1 MKLLIA
7 YDGSKCADAALVDLR
22 QAGLPASVEVLV
34 LSIADVMMPS
44 GGPQPDD
51 PAWVG
56 ATIEKARARCAQA
69 VEQAR
74 TIALSASKRI
84 QDEYPGWMIRAES
97 AADSPA
103 WAIIEKARTWNADLV
118 WVGAQGHSGTGRLIL
133 GSVSQR
139 VVADAPCSVRV
150 ARGSTEK
157 KVSGSVRIIV
167 GLDGSRDSEMALQ
180 EVAARQWPA
189 GSEVRLVTVIDSAMS
204 TALALSALDP
214 TASYGLNKKTLDTP
228 KFAKR
233 MNQVAAEHLNSR
245 LAVSSLVRAGNPK
258 VILVREAKRWKADC
272 IFVGAKGLRGIER
285 FLIGSVSLA
294 VASRANCSVEVVRS
308 PSTRS

>member
-7 YDGSKCADAALVDLR
+7 YDGSKCADAALDDLR
-22 QAGLPASVEVLV
+22 QAGLPGSVEALV
-34 LSIADVMMPS
+34 LSVADVLLPS
-44 GGPQPDD
+44 GGPEPSD
-51 PAWVG
+51 PAWVVS
-56 ATIEKARARCAQA
+56 AIQEARARCAQA
-69 VEQAR
+69 IEEAR
-74 TIALSASKRI
+74 AAALGANKRI
-84 QDEYPGWMIRAES
+84 QDEHPGWHVRAEA

-103 WAIIEKARTWNADLV
+103 WAIIEKARAWDADLV
-118 WVGAQGHSGTGRLIL
+118 WVGAQGHSGSGRLIL

-150 ARGSTEK
+150 ARGSTRK
-157 KVSGSVRIIV
+157 TSGSVRILV
-167 GLDGSRDSEMALQ
+167 GVDGSRDSDIALR
-180 EVAARQWPA
+180 EVAGREWPA

-204 TALALSALDP
+204 TALALSSLDP
-214 TASYGLNKKTLDTP
+214 TASYGINKRTLDTR
-228 KFAKR
+228 KSAKR
-233 MNQVAAEHLNSR
+233 MNQVAAEKLSSR
-245 LAVSSLVRAGNPK
+245 LPVSFLVREGNPK

-308 PSTRS
+308 KSTGN